1 MGSNEYNGN
10 FTFLVEND
18 PKFGTL
24 KTRLGVAVRLS
35 LPGITNLVVNYE
47 DSSLVNDFLLFSFKK
62 MELYNETI
70 ETDAVE
76 LQQGSPGNG
85 HATTYLDRMIFGS
98 FKTTEDKELG
108 VNTIFD
114 IDPQTGKRMREPDGF
129 VNRSSV
135 KRGGAKDKLLII
147 RNIDQSLDFC
157 RTEIGVIDLRSLWI
171 FDNFRNPKVR
181 QGCRLLLVTNKRLKF
196 PFKVGVVEF
205 ERVQTSSGNHIIDG
219 FKDLYS
225 GSGYAIDF
233 NDSQRQQIIRK
244 ICGLTYTEAA
254 SAVSESISNSL
265 VGGGKKEIDSFKAI
279 KLLREKINR
288 NFMED
293 AQGLS
298 HLTSRPWEDYICPES
313 SNFTYDVAKILRDFE
328 EIKSLKEQRKEEVLN
343 NDKSAATLR
352 SIDAIQAR
360 MPHVI
365 ILYGKGGV
373 GKSAFPIHFAGLLD
387 FDVWDF
393 NISAC
398 HSKWVGEGSERMRE
412 ALKKISLTSHVVI
425 RIDEYDR
432 AIGSGAASGQG
443 MHSAH
448 KQVESEFMNW
458 LQNAQEDNL
467 FVKNNIFVVLTT
479 NHKDNITG
487 PLLRSGRADLVID
500 IDNFDVKSM
509 KETFLSA
516 PRRME
521 NRGVNVTGFKTQD
534 EFLQAVEKLDLDK
547 LANLASL
554 KNFTV
559 RDVDTLLKEMSAHHY
574 YFLKGKKGAEWT
586 TDNFAKVL
594 ENSVGSAKD
603 DDTCE
608 LVLGDRYLF
617 EEDQPKQQEESQ
629 LAFPFL
635 SSPFDVE
642 KIKKQSFTE

>member
-135 KRGGAKDKLLII
+135 KRGVAKDKLLII

-265 VGGGKKEIDSFKAI
+265 AGGDKKEIDSFKAI

-352 SIDAIQAR
+352 SIDAIQSR

>member
-108 VNTIFD
+108 ANTIFD

-135 KRGGAKDKLLII
+135 KRGEAKDKLLII

-196 PFKVGVVEF
+196 PFKVRVVEF
-205 ERVQTSSGNHIIDG
+205 ERVQAPSGNHIIDG

-265 VGGGKKEIDSFKAI
+265 AGRNKKEIDSFKAI

-352 SIDAIQAR
+352 SIDAIQSR

-559 RDVDTLLKEMSAHHY
+559 RDVDTLLKEMAAHHY

-617 EEDQPKQQEESQ
+617 EEDRPKQQEESQ

-642 KIKKQSFTE
+642 KIKKQSFAG

>member
-479 NHKDNITG
+479 DHKDNITG